1 MHKTQ
6 PRDFPGSAVVKT
18 ALSVQGSIPG
28 GEAKILHATWH
39 DQPPPQPPPHEN
51 KTKNPKKKQRV
62 KQTNKKPS
70 TNACYG
76 SVVFQ
81 RNHCLLLPGILKIVF
96 IDTCYM
102 AGTLHHNILGVCLL
116 LPPPRR
122 RNEGSETQSRSHS
135 SQMTSEGWARS
146 GSAWGHSL
154 TRCLAQSN
162 GSALHFPSSPG
173 REAFSRDPRLL
184 ACLQAE

>member
-28 GEAKILHATWH
+28 GGAKILHATWH

-51 KTKNPKKKQRV
+51 KTKNPKQKQRV

-102 AGTLHHNILGVCLL
+102 AGTLHHNILGCVYYSHPPEEEMKVQRHSQGPIAAKWQVRVEPGLV
-116 LPPPRR
+116 LPGGTVLPD
-122 RNEGSETQSRSHS
+122 
-135 SQMTSEGWARS
+135 
-146 GSAWGHSL
+146 
-154 TRCLAQSN
+154 
-162 GSALHFPSSPG
+162 ALHRAMAVLCISHPALGERPFPVTQG
-173 REAFSRDPRLL
+173 
-184 ACLQAE
+184 C